1 MDIIRNSVWQSH
13 DSDVL
18 SDGLY
23 RVLDFD
29 RDTDLLILFEIKKE
43 RTSKP
48 IPFSLS
54 QFTYGVDSQRITHK
68 KYTPPSY
75 MLIDERKINDEDR
88 KRRDVNYKIIKE
100 LVEDKIFVF
109 DYAIHKKSH
118 LLTEYSRKK
127 QIPQRTI
134 RTLLTLYWKHGQD
147 IYALL
152 PAYPNCGAAGKSR
165 IRHEVKLGNAK
176 KNRVLPNIR
185 SKVYILNEGD
195 IENIKKSLTRFHYK
209 THGETIKKT
218 LVRHIELY
226 FKDEI
231 KKANAENRAPYIP
244 SLKQFTYWNRKLFSK
259 EFSINK
265 KNSKKEIA
273 LKMRG
278 LLGSA
283 ANTTVLPGDVFEI
296 DSTVADVHLVS
307 SLNRRKVIGR
317 PTIYTVVDRASRM
330 IVGLHVSLYHASW
343 RAARQALA
351 NCFMPKKEYCR
362 IFGVS
367 INEDEWPCS
376 HIPLTLMCDNG
387 EMIGL
392 KPQDKMTPLT
402 KLEFAPVGRGD
413 RKSIV
418 ERCFGILND
427 EAIHE
432 LTGATRRGKIVK
444 GEPTPQSRACL
455 TIQEV
460 TSVLIREILA
470 HNQRTYEELAYI
482 NPLLIEHDLIISPKN
497 SWMISVKQG
506 RFSGRVVTADEVIA
520 RLLIPVTA
528 NITAGGIQYNNLF
541 YECDPDIASAARVFG
556 RTSCEARIDDNC
568 VDYLYV
574 RFDKNS
580 VFRKHYL
587 LKKRDVF
594 KGKAHL
600 DTDVMA
606 DWVDTQK
613 EINAFTLNVF
623 NNSKVKDKINRQ
635 GIERLNDISDPRR
648 VHGKDIRRNRK
659 AELDLLGR
667 TNLPNEKNEPVL
679 PSSSNI
685 LLFPGREEKQRWL
698 NAKKKQEDAEK

>member
-1 MDIIRNSVWQSH
+1 
-13 DSDVL
+13 
-18 SDGLY
+18 
-23 RVLDFD
+23 
-29 RDTDLLILFEIKKE
+29 
-43 RTSKP
+43 
-48 IPFSLS
+48 
-54 QFTYGVDSQRITHK
+54 
-68 KYTPPSY
+68 
-75 MLIDERKINDEDR
+75 
-88 KRRDVNYKIIKE
+88 
-100 LVEDKIFVF
+100 
-109 DYAIHKKSH
+109 
-118 LLTEYSRKK
+118 
-127 QIPQRTI
+127 
-134 RTLLTLYWKHGQD
+134 
-147 IYALL
+147 
-152 PAYPNCGAAGKSR
+152 
-165 IRHEVKLGNAK
+165 
-176 KNRVLPNIR
+176 
-185 SKVYILNEGD
+185 
-195 IENIKKSLTRFHYK
+195 
-209 THGETIKKT
+209 
-218 LVRHIELY
+218 
-226 FKDEI
+226 
-231 KKANAENRAPYIP
+231 
-244 SLKQFTYWNRKLFSK
+244 
-259 EFSINK
+259 
-265 KNSKKEIA
+265 
-273 LKMRG
+273 
-278 LLGSA
+278 GSA

-497 SWMISVKQG
+497 SWMLSVKQG

-685 LLFPGREEKQRWL
+685 LLLPGREEKQRWL